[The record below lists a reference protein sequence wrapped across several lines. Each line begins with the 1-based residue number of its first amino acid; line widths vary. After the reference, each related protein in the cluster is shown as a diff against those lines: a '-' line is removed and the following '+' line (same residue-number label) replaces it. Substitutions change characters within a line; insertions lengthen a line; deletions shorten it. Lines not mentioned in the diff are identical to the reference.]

1 MRKNPIVLLGA
12 VAAIMVV
19 CVYAGAQA
27 DRARQARPTAVA
39 VVDVSEVFNALDEK
53 PTIDAGRD
61 KLMREMKAKK
71 DRREEE
77 LIQIREDRN
86 LLQPGPA
93 FQEKQSEL
101 ELKVIELTAL
111 KEFQKRRLISE
122 RALQTERIYSKI
134 VDAIGAIA
142 QAEGY
147 DVVLFKERPVDFR
160 AADPQQIDTLVALR
174 KVLWSKP
181 ELDITA
187 QVTDKMNNDF
197 NNAPE

>member
-12 VAAIMVV
+12 IAAIMVV

-27 DRARQARPTAVA
+27 DRARQARPCAIA
-39 VVDVSEVFNALDEK
+39 VVDVSAVFNALDEK
-53 PTIDAGRD
+53 PTIDAARD
-61 KLMREMKAKK
+61 KLRREMKAEN
-71 DRREEE
+71 DRRVQEINQ
-77 LIQIREDRN
+77 LKEDRD

-93 FQEKQSEL
+93 FQEKQREL
-101 ELKVIELTAL
+101 ELAAIELQAL
-111 KEFQKRRLISE
+111 QEYQKRRLISE

-134 VDAIGAIA
+134 TDALGAIA

-147 DVVLFKERPVDFR
+147 DVVLFKERPIDFR
-160 AADPQQIDTLVALR
+160 AANPQQIDALVALR

-181 ELDITA
+181 DLDITA